1 MNAII
6 EPSLCGKYDIM
17 FSNIVATKQFVW
29 APSQLMLSDE
39 DGGDGGLSS
48 TNYDD
53 INLDK
58 ELVI

>member
-1 MNAII
+1 
-6 EPSLCGKYDIM
+6 M